1 MSNAVLETGADDTVP
16 ISVRAPKRNWLV
28 RSRAWIS
35 ITLLVPFAVVALL
48 SPPMVRQETLADF
61 GLDGLAWAVFS
72 IGATFR
78 WWSTF
83 YIGSRKYWDLVTD
96 GPYSMT
102 RNPLY
107 FGTFLIALSI
117 PLFLHSLTFAMGLLL
132 VAPFYLMLTVTWE
145 ETCLRERFGARYNAY
160 FQKVPRFW
168 PRLSTFHSPELIEV
182 NTRGLRSE
190 LLRSLRWIWV
200 PLLAQAVAHLR
211 ELPTWPTHYNF
222 W

>member
-1 MSNAVLETGADDTVP
+1 MSNAVLETGADDRFP
-16 ISVRAPKRNWLV
+16 ECSRSKRNWLV

-61 GLDGLAWAVFS
+61 GLDGLAWAVFA

-117 PLFLHSLTFAMGLLL
+117 PLFLHSLTFAMGLLF

-145 ETCLRERFGARYNAY
+145 ETCLRERFGGTV
-160 FQKVPRFW
+160 QCLLPE
-168 PRLSTFHSPELIEV
+168 STS
-182 NTRGLRSE
+182 
-190 LLRSLRWIWV
+190 
-200 PLLAQAVAHLR
+200 LLAAAEYISFTRADRSQHAWVAFGTLEILALDLGPIVR
-211 ELPTWPTHYNF
+211 AGRCPSARAADLADSL
-222 W
+222 